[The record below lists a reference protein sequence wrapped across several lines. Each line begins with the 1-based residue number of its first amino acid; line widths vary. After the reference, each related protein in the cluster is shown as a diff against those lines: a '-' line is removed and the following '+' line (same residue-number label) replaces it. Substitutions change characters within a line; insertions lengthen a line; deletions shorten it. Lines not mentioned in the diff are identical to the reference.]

1 MNIKRI
7 SRYTIAVLL
16 ILIPAA
22 AFAEL
27 PHSGVS
33 VDSPEDLR
41 LALKYPVVAKINIAS
56 QVPESMPSPMMQQ
69 TSDDPRF
76 KAKGKAFL
84 YSLLLPGA
92 GEYYVGNKTMAKA
105 FFFTELFLWAGF
117 FSFDSYSN
125 WKRDDMYVYAAT
137 HAGAQAQDKPAQYFV
152 DIGNYDNIHEYND
165 AKQRQREFY
174 KVYSEEEYYWS
185 WDSPE
190 KREEFE
196 QMRISSDRAHNRAIF
211 AIGGIIANH
220 LVSAIDAVWQSY
232 RYNKRLEKE
241 QEQQS
246 MRLRFD
252 AHPAGYYSLTLE
264 KRF

>member
-1 MNIKRI
+1 MSKIYLR
-7 SRYTIAVLL
+7 TLVLL
-16 ILIPAA
+16 LIVIPYISLAQEPLA
-22 AFAEL
+22 GIKINN
-27 PHSGVS
+27 PNDV
-33 VDSPEDLR
+33 R
-41 LALKYPVVAKINIAS
+41 LALKYPNLMNNESVLQKSKI
-56 QVPESMPSPMMQQ
+56 PSSMMQQ
-69 TSDDPRF
+69 TSKDPRL

-105 FFFTELFLWAGF
+105 FFFTEIILWASAI
-117 FSFDSYSN
+117 SFDSYSN

-137 HAGAQAQDKPAQYFV
+137 HAGAHAEDKPAQYFV
-152 DIGNYDNIHEYND
+152 DIGNYDNIYEYND

-185 WDSPE
+185 WDSPANRD
-190 KREEFE
+190 KFE
-196 QMRISSDRAHNRAIF
+196 NMRISSDRAHNRAIF

-232 RYNKRLEKE
+232 RYNKRIQNEQNLE
-241 QEQQS
+241 S

-252 AHPAGYYSLTLE
+252 AHPAGYWAMTLE